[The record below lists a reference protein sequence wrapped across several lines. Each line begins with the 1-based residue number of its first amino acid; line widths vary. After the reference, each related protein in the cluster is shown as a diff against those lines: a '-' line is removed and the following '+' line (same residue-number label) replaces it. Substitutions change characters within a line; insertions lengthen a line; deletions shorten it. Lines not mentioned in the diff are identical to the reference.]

1 MAKFNFLN
9 SFGNPFVRLLIR
21 SPFHSMIDHSVA
33 LIIYTGRKTGVTR
46 SVPVNYLKEGN
57 TLHIISLSS
66 RKWWRNLHG
75 GAAVKVVV
83 EGKEH
88 NGWAELIENGEQVI
102 GELHKIY
109 SANPQLARYIQIG
122 LDENG
127 VPLEKDLKA
136 AAKKRV
142 AIRIQLT

>member
-1 MAKFNFLN
+1 M
-9 SFGNPFVRLLIR
+9 
-21 SPFHSMIDHSVA
+21 
-33 LIIYTGRKTGVTR
+33 
-46 SVPVNYLKEGN
+46 
-57 TLHIISLSS
+57 
-66 RKWWRNLHG
+66 
-75 GAAVKVVV
+75 VV

-88 NGWAELIENGEQVI
+88 NGWAELIKNVEQVI

-136 AAKKRV
+136 AAKNRV